1 MIIHRVPPFPLSY
14 TKTGLDADTEY
25 SWSLVDEY
33 SSEISS
39 GSVTTDSEGTLVI
52 EVPSEYDD
60 DYVVKLSTGGH
71 LKSAEQISVVRP
83 YIDIKKLL
91 PASYTQE
98 QYDKAVENEVIARGV
113 IDGYTNG
120 FYLLKEKYET
130 EGSGSDYLT
139 IPYRLNRL
147 LRVWEGGVLVY
158 DSESETNTYQLGI
171 SADRTSIIHLGE
183 PDYVS
188 GKVISIR
195 PASSDYGYTSGP
207 SGSFPTGTDYVVEFE
222 TGSEIIPMVVGQ
234 CVKLLVDDITCGSSY
249 TNKYVLEY
257 STDQYKIKYS
267 ARALNGTGNKTVDGL
282 LKQFRD
288 YSVRAGLI

>member
-14 TKTGLDADTEY
+14 TKTGLEANTEY

-33 SSEISS
+33 SSEVNS
-39 GSVTTDSEGTLVI
+39 GTVTTDSEGTLVI

-71 LKSAEQISVVRP
+71 LKSAEQVSVVRP
-83 YIDIKKLL
+83 YIDIKQLL
-91 PASYTQE
+91 PATYTQE
-98 QYDKAVENEVIARGV
+98 QYDKAVANEVIARGV

-147 LRVWEGGVLVY
+147 LKVWEGGVLVY
-158 DSESETNTYQLGI
+158 DSEAETNTYQLGI

-183 PDYVS
+183 PDYAS
-188 GKVISIR
+188 GRVISFR
-195 PASSDYGYTSGP
+195 PASSDYGYEYAGR
-207 SGSFPTGTDYVVEFE
+207 GSFPSGTDYVVEFE
-222 TGSEIIPMVVGQ
+222 TGSEIIPAVVGQ